1 MLAKTQGVNKL
12 VVVINKMDDPTV
24 NWSHERYL
32 ECTTKLSQ
40 FLKGTG
46 YNLKTDVFFMPI
58 AAQQTQGIKDRVPKD
73 KCPWYDGPSLLE
85 YLDSM
90 QSLDRKVNAPFMMAV
105 AGKYRDMGTMIEGKI
120 EAGGMASHRHEA
132 SGCPD
137 ANSHDSC
144 EEGHVPDH
152 DAKQGAHRNCCRLWR
167 DRR

>member
-1 MLAKTQGVNKL
+1 MLDSRSNAVILSRHAMLAKTQGVNKL

-58 AAQQTQGIKDRVPKD
+58 AAQQTMGIKDRVPKD
-73 KCPWYDGPSLLE
+73 KAPWYDGPSLLE
-85 YLDSM
+85 YLDGM

-120 EAGGMASHRHEA
+120 EAGGMYLASILLLQD
-132 SGCPD
+132 GQD
-137 ANSHDSC
+137 
-144 EEGHVPDH
+144 
-152 DAKQGAHRNCCRLWR
+152 
-167 DRR
+167 